1 MFYTYFEEIYTG
13 NWKVIQR
20 QGMESWK
27 LKSDWEKRNWKVIQ
41 RKGKETGKLK
51 SDLKKGKGNKET

>member
-1 MFYTYFEEIYTG
+1 
-13 NWKVIQR
+13 
-20 QGMESWK
+20 MESWK